1 MRFCQI
7 MPNKEKT
14 LSQRLSTWVAFCLA
28 TLLTG
33 CASIEFAQEAPR
45 YAPPL
50 PKTLQK
56 PKLALVLGGGGARG
70 LAHVGAIEELT
81 KANIQPDLIVGCS
94 AGAIVGS
101 LYADCLDINALRDL
115 LMDKKRSDFIGLS
128 FGKLP
133 YSVSEGAEL
142 VAFLKNNLSVTNFED
157 LKIPTAVVATNLQ
170 FGDLTPFASGE
181 ITTPVLASAA
191 FPGAIHP
198 VKIEGQYFI
207 DGGVADPVPVSAAK
221 SMGAEFVIAIE
232 LKNEL
237 PPEAPNHVLGL
248 MMRTIEIGYNHHSLR
263 SIKDAD
269 FLIRVP
275 FREVGTFDDSQNQRI
290 YEAGKAAAKEALPRL
305 LKALKKHNLSS
316 AYY

>member
-1 MRFCQI
+1 MRTCQ
-7 MPNKEKT
+7 MKKNKKNI
-14 LSQRLSTWVAFCLA
+14 LSQRLTTWAVVFLT

-33 CASIEFAQEAPR
+33 CASIEFAKEAPR
-45 YAPPL
+45 YCPPL
-50 PKTLQK
+50 PTIKQQ

-70 LAHVGAIEELT
+70 LAHVGVIEELT

-94 AGAIVGS
+94 AGAIVGT
-101 LYADCLDINALRDL
+101 LYADSLDITALREL

-128 FGKLP
+128 LGNLP

-142 VAFLKNNLSVTNFED
+142 KAFLKKNLSATSFED

-170 FGDLTPFASGE
+170 FGDLTPFATGE

-198 VKIEGQYFI
+198 VKIEGQYFV

-221 SMGAEFVIAIE
+221 SLGAEFVIAIE

-237 PPEAPNHVLGL
+237 PPEAPNHILGL
-248 MMRTIEIGYNHHSLR
+248 MMRTIEIGYNHHSFR
-263 SIKDAD
+263 SVKDAD

-275 FREVGTFDDSQNQRI
+275 FREIGTFDDSQNQLI

>member
-1 MRFCQI
+1 MHKN
-7 MPNKEKT
+7 NKKT
-14 LSQRLSTWVAFCLA
+14 VGRGLKTWCGMAIV
-28 TLLTG
+28 TLMTG
-33 CASIEFAQEAPR
+33 CASIEFAKEAPR

-50 PKTLQK
+50 PKVAQQ

-70 LAHVGAIEELT
+70 LAHVGVIEELT

-94 AGAIVGS
+94 AGAIVGT
-101 LYADCLDINALRDL
+101 LYADSLDIHGLREL
-115 LMDKKRSDFIGLS
+115 LMDKKRSDFIGISL
-128 FGKLP
+128 GNLP

-142 VAFLKNNLSVTNFED
+142 KAFLKKNLSASTFDE

-170 FGDLTPFASGE
+170 FGDLTPFAMGE

-191 FPGAIHP
+191 FPGMIHP
-198 VKIEGQYFI
+198 VQIEGQYFI

-221 SMGAEFVIAIE
+221 TLGAEFVIAVE

-237 PPEAPNHVLGL
+237 PPEAPNHMLGL

-263 SIKDAD
+263 SIKEAD

-275 FREVGTFDDSQNQRI
+275 FREVGTFDDSQNQLI

-305 LKALKKHNLSS
+305 LKALQKHNLSS